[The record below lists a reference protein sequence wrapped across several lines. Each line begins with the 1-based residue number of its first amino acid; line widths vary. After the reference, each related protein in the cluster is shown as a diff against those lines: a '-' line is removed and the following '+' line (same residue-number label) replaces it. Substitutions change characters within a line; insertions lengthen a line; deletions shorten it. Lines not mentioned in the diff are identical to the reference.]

1 MAADRKHRQDH
12 PPTVGPRANPLSVV
26 SLALLGAFVLI
37 VAVLLVAD
45 LLYLVG
51 RGVTLGDFWRILTS
65 AEVAAAVRLS
75 LITSLVTL
83 VLVMIF
89 AVPIGYAL
97 SRYRF
102 FGHSLPGKIIHALLD
117 TIVDVPIVL
126 PPVVIGLSLLAFFGT
141 PIGGMIKAAL
151 SKGDWTL
158 VSGIGI
164 VLCQFLVSISYCIR
178 ATKASF
184 DSVDRSL
191 EHVALSLGCSQWG
204 AFRRVTLPLA
214 RSGLVAGGIMAW
226 ARAIGVFGPLMVFVG
241 TSPRVQVMPT
251 TMWLELSIGDIET
264 SLVVALLAVLMAGA
278 ALAVVH
284 WLLPGKKW
292 T

>member
-1 MAADRKHRQDH
+1 MPGDRQHRQDH
-12 PPTVGPRANPLSVV
+12 PPAVGPRANLLSVI
-26 SLALLGAFVLI
+26 SLALLGVFVLVI
-37 VAVLLVAD
+37 LVLLAADVAYLSGHDVSAAD
-45 LLYLVG
+45 L
-51 RGVTLGDFWRILTS
+51 WRILTS
-65 AEVAAAVRLS
+65 AEVAAAIRLS

-83 VLVMIF
+83 VLVMVF

-102 FGHSLPGKIIHALLD
+102 FGHALLN

-141 PIGGMIKAAL
+141 PVGGMIKAAL

-158 VSGIGI
+158 ASGIGI
-164 VLCQFLVSISYCIR
+164 VMCQFLVSISYCIR

-184 DSVDRSL
+184 DSVDRNL
-191 EHVALSLGCSQWG
+191 EQVALSLGCSQWG
-204 AFRRVTLPLA
+204 AFWRVTLPLA

-284 WLLPGKKW
+284 WLLPGRKW
-292 T
+292 I

>member
-1 MAADRKHRQDH
+1 MPGDRQYRQDH
-12 PPTVGPRANPLSVV
+12 PPTVGPRANLLSVI
-26 SLALLGAFVLI
+26 SLVLLGVFVLVI
-37 VAVLLVAD
+37 GVLLVAD
-45 LLYLVG
+45 IAYLFNHDVSAAD
-51 RGVTLGDFWRILTS
+51 LWRILTS
-65 AEVAAAVRLS
+65 AEVAAAIRLS

-83 VLVMIF
+83 ALVMVF

-102 FGHSLPGKIIHALLD
+102 FGHALLN

-141 PIGGMIKAAL
+141 PVGGAIKAAL

-158 VSGIGI
+158 ASGIGI

-184 DSVDRSL
+184 DSVDRNL
-191 EHVALSLGCSQWG
+191 EQVALSLGCSQWG
-204 AFRRVTLPLA
+204 AFWRVTLPLA

-251 TMWLELSIGDIET
+251 TMWLELSIGNVEV

-278 ALAVVH
+278 ALALVH
-284 WLLPGKKW
+284 WLLPGRKW
-292 T
+292 I